1 MKARYM
7 YKYEN
12 NSLYMNWPTFK
23 TKQKTITF
31 FPDVLQQNRIL
42 IETEASNRVLVPF
55 VNKHDQLKTK
65 NFETPLSYIREESFI
80 DPNIVKDAM
89 LITGKRMPNG
99 RKRRNI
105 KERTGETDSIAT
117 V

>member
-1 MKARYM
+1 
-7 YKYEN
+7 
-12 NSLYMNWPTFK
+12 MNWPTFK

-42 IETEASNRVLVPF
+42 IETEASNRILVPF
-55 VNKHDQLKTK
+55 VNNHDQLQLKD
-65 NFETPLSYIREESFI
+65 FETPLSYLREESFI
-80 DPNIVKDAM
+80 DSKIVKDAM
-89 LITGKRMPNG
+89 LITGKRMRKG

-105 KERTGETDSIAT
+105 REQNVETGSIGT